1 MDSSGK
7 PFTKGMLAA
16 STTTQQPSASVP
28 PVDPSVPV
36 DNMEMSNTVTQPST
50 TAHETVELTVLHN
63 DEIKKL
69 KKLISDLNAANNK
82 DLANQIAACDK
93 RIVFIKK
100 LLAIFRAERAVYA
113 KGLTAMDEQIQNMF
127 QVHTEEK
134 EKKERARGARRWL
147 VSARQKK
154 NRTTVKP
161 RLASSKSQQN

>member
-7 PFTKGMLAA
+7 SFTKGMLAA

-50 TAHETVELTVLHN
+50 TAHETVELTLLHN

-127 QVHTEEK
+127 QVLTKEK

-161 RLASSKSQQN
+161 MLASSKSQQN